1 MSNEWRDVINRAPN
15 VYPYLHEKIRSIV
28 PLSACVVLALCEL
41 CLPYPTL
48 TTPTYTY
55 LCVFTLHSRKL
66 KQTPFLFQYCRC
78 LFNLLPPS
86 PVFQSASFFT
96 SPTDISPSNFLL
108 ASALLSPLA
117 ARTSL
122 GSTCLA
128 IMGALLLSLSHSL
141 SDSLSSFLP
150 LFSCNREPITFA
162 HSLPSFFLPFFT
174 TEIRRPAI
182 GRRCQTTTTTKT
194 ACKGHLA
201 VIF

>member
-86 PVFQSASFFT
+86 PVFQS
-96 SPTDISPSNFLL
+96 
-108 ASALLSPLA
+108 
-117 ARTSL
+117 L